1 MRMMAHM
8 IHEGVATAVI
18 VVEVETVEEVTDL
31 MILEL
36 TTAVREN
43 RDLVPQEDQDGPSIK
58 RL

>member
-1 MRMMAHM
+1 MMAHM